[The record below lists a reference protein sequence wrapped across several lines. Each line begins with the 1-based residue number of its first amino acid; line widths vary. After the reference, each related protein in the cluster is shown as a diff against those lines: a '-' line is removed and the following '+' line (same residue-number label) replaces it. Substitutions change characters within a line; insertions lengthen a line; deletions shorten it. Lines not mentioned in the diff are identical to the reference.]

1 MPPRVAKPTKSAE
14 PAAVAPTP
22 SAKPAKASAM
32 APAKAAAKTATPP
45 ASAKGAKGKAVA
57 VAEPV
62 QPKAAA
68 SAPVA
73 VTPITPAT
81 GGDSTPRRKSRN
93 VDDEDKT
100 TSELIKEFG
109 KAIRKRIGAG
119 NFADVDG
126 KDVRSVVRL
135 LNQIRKDATPKP
147 KGDRAPM
154 NAFFYYQALR
164 HLQVKKN
171 GGPSAKEAERIKQL
185 TDAQPE
191 DKPLAPYMILSKLFN
206 EDEYKKFDAKKKSEL
221 DATAKGFSLFRSEKY
236 PGELEDKN
244 KPLAD
249 WVALKE
255 AERVAY
261 EKRAK
266 QLANEKHATAAA
278 EKEASKKAKEESKAL
293 KTATKA
299 AKKEA
304 RAAERAA
311 KDAAKAAASAAVTT
325 VA

>member
-81 GGDSTPRRKSRN
+81 GGGGDSTPRRKSRN

-191 DKPLAPYMILSKLFN
+191 DKPLIPADPK
-206 EDEYKKFDAKKKSEL
+206 A
-221 DATAKGFSLFRSEKY
+221 AY
-236 PGELEDKN
+236 PGEVRVTGKAGSVAVINGHIWHGGTRNESGASRQVLH
-244 KPLAD
+244 LAIGRRD
-249 WVALKE
+249 IPQQLVEREHLTDALW
-255 AERVAY
+255 
-261 EKRAK
+261 
-266 QLANEKHATAAA
+266 
-278 EKEASKKAKEESKAL
+278 
-293 KTATKA
+293 
-299 AKKEA
+299 A
-304 RAAERAA
+304 RSGAAERFLLDIEGAA
-311 KDAAKAAASAAVTT
+311 PKVHGYPPLPDHARVWTAADMVDAKH
-325 VA
+325 